1 MDWDV
6 TRLASR
12 PPDTGPYWIHSYR
25 LASTS
30 IAVSHRPSR
39 MLRQVQ
45 TLVLLRP
52 DPLLVGY
59 SPRYLASLLEW
70 VEQGGRL
77 VVAPADWDRHW
88 SNRSKTQSHE
98 VPVEHNILTLLGV
111 DKKVQLEQFVSAE
124 DAAAHPV
131 DSNSGISDASGDDED
146 NFWPEEMRELW
157 ASKADVAVNKPA
169 KCSGSFAPLGESIQ
183 RLAVP
188 ELEFTKLVAKPADLA
203 GSIAVQ
209 DAPDDE
215 PLVVA
220 AIRRGRGEIVVVSD
234 PRLLANV
241 FLAKGDNSVLA
252 AHLLAPHGESV
263 VFDEFYHGL
272 AVRGNPLYLFTRPG
286 FAAMALGILL
296 AVGAWT
302 WRKAIFLGPH
312 LPDVVPARR
321 DIGQYIDAMGDFFVR
336 GPDHRR
342 FLMRETRDGVVQQLC
357 QDLRLPPDTADMET
371 IVAALERRSP
381 ARAQVLRRTLK
392 QIDATLAARGDVP
405 KSVYLPSL
413 QKLASCL

>member
-1 MDWDV
+1 MLETLESLGIRVDRSLAPPQPDA
-6 TRLASR
+6 ASR
-12 PPDTGPYWIHSYR
+12 
-25 LASTS
+25 
-30 IAVSHRPSR
+30 
-39 MLRQVQ
+39 Q

-59 SPRYLASLLEW
+59 SPRYLARLLEW

-88 SNRSKTQSHE
+88 ANRSNHQNRE
-98 VPVEHNILTLLGV
+98 VPVEHNILKLLGI
-111 DKKVQLEQFVSAE
+111 DKEVQLEQFVSGQ
-124 DAAAHPV
+124 DASAHPMA
-131 DSNSGISDASGDDED
+131 SSSGTSSASGNDED
-146 NFWPEEMRELW
+146 IFWPEEMRELW
-157 ASKADVAVNKPA
+157 ANKADAAVNKPG
-169 KCSGSFAPLGESIQ
+169 KCSGSFAPLGESIE

-188 ELEFTKLVAKPADLA
+188 ELEYTILAATPAELA

-209 DAPDDE
+209 EAPDEE

-220 AIRRGRGEIVVVSD
+220 AIKRGRGEIVVVSD

-252 AHLLAPHGESV
+252 AHLLSPHGESV

-286 FAAMALGILL
+286 YAAVAIGILL
-296 AVGAWT
+296 GVGVWT
-302 WRKAIFLGPH
+302 WRKAVFLGPH

-321 DIGQYIDAMGDFFVR
+321 DIGQYIDAMGDFFLR

-342 FLMRETRDGVVQQLC
+342 FLMRETRDGLLQQLC
-357 QDLRLPPDTADMET
+357 QDLKLPPDTADMQT
-371 IVAALERRSP
+371 IFAAMERRSP
-381 ARAQVLRRTLK
+381 ARADVLRQTLK
-392 QIDATLAARGDVP
+392 QIDASLAARGDVP
-405 KSVYLPSL
+405 KSIYLPAL
-413 QKLASCL
+413 QRLASCL